1 MAITISDVNPT
12 KAASMVAE
20 ISENNLI
27 TSNEDNASITYLEAF
42 PNTNPVHEDL
52 VQSGRDDFVIANTI
66 VDKMNELFDPR
77 LLVFAQG
84 VDFTYPL
91 DANKKKRDSTITQ
104 GGNMIVYEAKT
115 GNVFYKTTPF
125 TISVADTAKDIQLFV
140 GGIYGTNNTFALRS
154 HIGEPFYQPDLEGL
168 LLDNAEVEFLLA
180 EAAERNLPVS
190 GTAEDYYNA
199 GIRASM
205 EYWGIPDAV
214 VDDYLANPDVAY
226 STAAPPQDWKQK
238 IGIQH
243 WIALYNRGLEGWTVW
258 RRLDFTG
265 FNAPPLMTYN
275 DIPERFIYPIEEA
288 TLNKANL
295 LEGIQMLGGP
305 DDANTKVFW
314 DIY

>member
-154 HIGEPFYQPDLEGL
+154 HIGEPFYQADLEGL